1 MYYFRL
7 YTERRPVEKKKKA
20 GLNRLYDKLHDFVVT
35 TILLYLK
42 KEPRKV
48 IRVAK
53 SSTLNFH
60 LLLTHPQTNSFF
72 GGTRGSLQHSRS
84 FRQTRARVAAHNL
97 HSQENESK
105 YSGHF
110 RHASLAVLVLPQC
123 VSEPALPVVSG
134 YGTYSSYTHP
144 SLP

>member
-7 YTERRPVEKKKKA
+7 YTERRPVEKKKA

-53 SSTLNFH
+53 S
-60 LLLTHPQTNSFF
+60 
-72 GGTRGSLQHSRS
+72 
-84 FRQTRARVAAHNL
+84 
-97 HSQENESK
+97 
-105 YSGHF
+105 
-110 RHASLAVLVLPQC
+110 
-123 VSEPALPVVSG
+123 
-134 YGTYSSYTHP
+134 
-144 SLP
+144 